1 MDRGRIDIKALYRV
15 NEEFK
20 EYVSKFARKHE
31 LLIDDA
37 LKTSVIQ
44 NAAEYY
50 EAKEVGVMPDTKI
63 NIGCGGSEK
72 GC

>member
-20 EYVSKFARKHE
+20 EYVRKYASKDG
-31 LLIDDA
+31 LLIEEA
-37 LKTSVIQ
+37 LKHAVIR

-50 EAKEVGVMPDTKI
+50 EAKELGVVPDTKI
-63 NIGCGGSEK
+63 NIGCVGSEK